1 MKSNIFLLLL
11 CTLSTLSS
19 CKKDLSEIKE
29 DYFLVFYPRHCEC
42 ITTKILSHKERP
54 QNWYIYH
61 PQQELQ
67 AQDADLWVVTGT
79 DSLARIP
86 LIKMSYSPAY
96 YLDIMQ
102 TDSYPLAERNR
113 KLEQQLDMTI
123 ARKPAT
129 LPEAN
134 STQEPVT

>member
-1 MKSNIFLLLL
+1 MKTNLFLLLL
-11 CTLSTLSS
+11 CTLSIFFS
-19 CKKDLSEIKE
+19 CRNDTPDIKGN
-29 DYFLVFYPRHCEC
+29 YFLVFYPRHCEC

-54 QNWYIYH
+54 QNWYAYH

-67 AQDADLWVVTGT
+67 AQDADLCVGTGT
-79 DSLARIP
+79 NLSNN
-86 LIKMSYSPAY
+86 LI
-96 YLDIMQ
+96 
-102 TDSYPLAERNR
+102 
-113 KLEQQLDMTI
+113 MTI